1 MSRWIGGQKKAVA
14 RPMMAVASSRKA
26 TQHIEA
32 GELVDTQAHSS
43 QHPTNAYL
51 TCSDFLL
58 LLLLLPYG
66 TESRTMLCFATTV
79 HGTLLTEKVGSRR
92 SQRRHHRITCQ
103 AVYWHM
109 CNYSRVSTRRWRV
122 CVVGRA
128 MTWLS
133 PRSKELVECRK
144 PMSTRQMRST

>member
-32 GELVDTQAHSS
+32 GRTSGHTSAFF
-43 QHPTNAYL
+43 QHLTNACL
-51 TCSDFLL
+51 TCSDFL

-66 TESRTMLCFATTV
+66 TESRTTLCFATTV
-79 HGTLLTEKVGSRR
+79 HGALLTEKVGSRR

-103 AVYWHM
+103 AVYWHTY
-109 CNYSRVSTRRWRV
+109 NYSRVSTRRWRV
-122 CVVGRA
+122 CVCVCDRASDDLALTALEGTGR
-128 MTWLS
+128 M
-133 PRSKELVECRK
+133 P
-144 PMSTRQMRST
+144 